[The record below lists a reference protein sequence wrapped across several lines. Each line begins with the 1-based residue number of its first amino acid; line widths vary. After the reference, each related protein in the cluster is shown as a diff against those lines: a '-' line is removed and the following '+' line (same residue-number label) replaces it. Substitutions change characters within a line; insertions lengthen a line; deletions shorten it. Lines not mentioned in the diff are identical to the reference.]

1 MAVTLGA
8 SFANLE
14 QAASRL
20 DQVFGNL
27 VWAVVQAQPASG
39 RGSAVVDHWEAA
51 AQDTAG
57 LAHESCEAARE
68 GRLAANGRFDP
79 VLARRALVR
88 CQEQFDA
95 LWLRY
100 CVDLVAFERR
110 QALADVLRQTGN
122 WGRWAEGVV
131 DALDQCPQALYD
143 QSVTLRRCWE
153 ELVDRQSLISVSVQA
168 TATGQDIRV
177 SRKGTPR
184 KKRSAAAAH
193 GPDTAADDGA

>member
-1 MAVTLGA
+1 MTLGA

-14 QAASRL
+14 QAAARL

-39 RGSAVVDHWEAA
+39 RGSAVVDHWEAV

-110 QALADVLRQTGN
+110 QALADVLRQAGN

-131 DALDQCPQALYD
+131 DALDQCPQALYEE
-143 QSVTLRRCWE
+143 SLTLRRCWE
-153 ELVDRQSLISVSVQA
+153 ELVDRQSLIAVSVQA

-177 SRKGTPR
+177 SRKGAHR
-184 KKRSAAAAH
+184 KKRSAGVAH
-193 GPDTAADDGA
+193 GPDAASDDGS

>member
-14 QAASRL
+14 QAAARL

-39 RGSAVVDHWEAA
+39 RGSAAVDHWEAV

-68 GRLAANGRFDP
+68 GRLAANGRFDL

-88 CQEQFDA
+88 CQERFDA

-100 CVDLVAFERR
+100 CVDLVAFERH
-110 QALADVLRQTGN
+110 QALADVLRQAGT
-122 WGRWAEGVV
+122 WG
-131 DALDQCPQALYD
+131 
-143 QSVTLRRCWE
+143 
-153 ELVDRQSLISVSVQA
+153 
-168 TATGQDIRV
+168 
-177 SRKGTPR
+177 
-184 KKRSAAAAH
+184 
-193 GPDTAADDGA
+193 